1 MIHFYICC
9 GERQDTVLLA
19 GTVVRL
25 LRQYGEDAQ
34 PICVSEPET
43 LLTCLTTAEAAETTE
58 ILTCDI
64 CVKNAISVLEQL
76 RRKSQDM
83 KLIVL
88 ADGTI
93 SPTAYIR
100 PAILP
105 TSLLW
110 RPVTKQEAER
120 VVGEVLAMG
129 LSQNRAD
136 EGDCAFQVEVRGT
149 IKRYSYREIL
159 YFEAREKKLW
169 LHLGHKEL
177 SFPGTLEKLQEELPD
192 NFMRIH
198 KSFII
203 NRHHAVEV
211 QYGQN
216 VIQLS
221 DGTALPISRT
231 YKTEVKAVF
240 S

>member
-1 MIHFYICC
+1 MTHFYICC
-9 GERQDTVLLA
+9 EERQDTVLLA
-19 GTVVRL
+19 GAAVRL
-25 LRQYGEDAQ
+25 LRQHGDNTK
-34 PICVSEPET
+34 PVCVSEPET
-43 LLTCLTTAEAAETTE
+43 LLTWLPSESTAETTE
-58 ILTCDI
+58 ILTCDVG
-64 CVKNAISVLEQL
+64 VKNAISVLEQL
-76 RRKSQDM
+76 RQKSKSM

-88 ADGTI
+88 ADGTVP
-93 SPTAYIR
+93 PTSYIR

-110 RPVTKQEAER
+110 RPVTQQEAER
-120 VVGEVLAMG
+120 VIGEVLAMG
-129 LSQNRAD
+129 QSQNQTD
-136 EGDCAFQVEVRGT
+136 EDDCEFQIEVRGT
-149 IKRYSYREIL
+149 VKRYHYREIL

-177 SFPGTLEKLQEELPD
+177 SFPGTLEKLQEDLPD

-198 KSFII
+198 KSFVI
-203 NRHHAVEV
+203 NRNHAVEV